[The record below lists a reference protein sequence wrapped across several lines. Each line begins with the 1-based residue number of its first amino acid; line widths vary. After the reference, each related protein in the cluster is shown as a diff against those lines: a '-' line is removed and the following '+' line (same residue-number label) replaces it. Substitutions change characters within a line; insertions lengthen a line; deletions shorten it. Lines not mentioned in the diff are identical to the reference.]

1 MPHTVCS
8 KQLDGAPPFGEA
20 VAPATLFAMYELPD
34 ELPDVALEAGTNLLI
49 AGPPLTGKR
58 DLAFEVLAEGSN
70 TDEGAVVV
78 TTKDSADEVL
88 REYASFVPAIDD
100 VDIGVVDCVT
110 KQRGVGNVQDDPR
123 VKYASSPVDMTGIG
137 INLSEFLEEFYQ
149 VRDHDENRIL
159 LHSVSTLLM
168 YSDLQTVFRFL
179 HVFTGRVQSADG
191 LGVYVIDS
199 TAHDDQ
205 TMNTLKQ
212 LFDAVVEVEEDDD
225 GETSLSTAGFPRA
238 N

>member
-1 MPHTVCS
+1 
-8 KQLDGAPPFGEA
+8 
-20 VAPATLFAMYELPD
+20 MYDLPD
-34 ELPDVALEAGTNLLI
+34 ELSDASLQAGTNLLI

-58 DLAFEVLAEGSN
+58 EIAFEVLATGSRNDEGSI
-70 TDEGAVVV
+70 VV
-78 TTKDSADEVL
+78 TTKDDAEKVL
-88 REYASFVPAIDD
+88 EEFASYVTDVAD
-100 VDIGVVDCVT
+100 VDVGVVDCVT
-110 KQRGVGNVQDDPR
+110 KQRGVGNVRDDPR

-137 INLSEFLEEFYQ
+137 IKLSEFLEEFYK
-149 VRDHDENRIL
+149 VRGHEQNRIL

-168 YSDLQTVFRFL
+168 YSDLQTVFRFM

-212 LFDAVVEVEEDDD
+212 LFDAVVEVTDEGD
-225 GETSLSTAGFPRA
+225 GNRSIETAGFPTA
-238 N
+238 D